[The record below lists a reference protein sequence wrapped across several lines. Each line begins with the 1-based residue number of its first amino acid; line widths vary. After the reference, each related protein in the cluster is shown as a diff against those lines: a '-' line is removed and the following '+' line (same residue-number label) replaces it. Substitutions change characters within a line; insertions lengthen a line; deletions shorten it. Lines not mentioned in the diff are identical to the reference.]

1 MSPSLT
7 PTPTPT
13 TTPTPRRYVLSSH
26 IFLRHTFYFFYL
38 PNQSS
43 LSHFSK
49 KKSHLYHR
57 IYISFTHLTSLS
69 LSHRHTT
76 RIFSFFSIS
85 NTASSLYWTCS
96 RLYLTFIFPSFQT
109 SHILPFYFLPTSHL
123 SLNKIFLYISLE
135 KNSTNSSHIFI
146 LSVNFENLTVEFYIP
161 YIFNMHIKFRL
172 NWILFIIWSINLFFI
187 YNFEITKT

>member
-49 KKSHLYHR
+49 KKKSSLSPNLHL
-57 IYISFTHLTSLS
+57 IYSFNVS

-109 SHILPFYFLPTSHL
+109 SHILLFYFLFF
-123 SLNKIFLYISLE
+123 IFYQQVI
-135 KNSTNSSHIFI
+135 
-146 LSVNFENLTVEFYIP
+146 YRW
-161 YIFNMHIKFRL
+161 IKFFS
-172 NWILFIIWSINLFFI
+172 ILV
-187 YNFEITKT
+187 